1 MTVGTAYF
9 YALGTISYSNRI
21 YPLSPGSQYF
31 HTEQVKYSADVQ
43 QRITV
48 PAFPGYE
55 TVNLVRLGD
64 LYYWCVGF
72 VQSASVNSA
81 IQFSLELC
89 TVPSFL
95 TSGMTVSGLFSR
107 TPSRQMDRVLKE
119 QISASQLMQT
129 SKVALGK
136 IRYQRMTTTFEITE
150 YRTFWCDIYVT
161 GGRHYGTFIDIV
173 VDSQPVGVGGT
184 TSPIGE
190 VSGASAY
197 VSNDPDR
204 GVRSFVTPEEIIAHL
219 SISANQ
225 IIGIYISERCPFAV
239 EYLDSWSPSSTPI
252 LTYYNPVRLQGATFT
267 YMTSTNTRAY
277 YDFEGN
283 NPTVAGFN
291 TLNISV
297 DELTGLCGHVY
308 ITSNSGQNI
317 SELLVTPDDIDTG
330 NLSVSYRT
338 ITDQSGIRTYIS
350 CNDEYA
356 IIQEGQIPYESDSWI
371 DYINYNK
378 QYDQANF
385 QTQYMSLM
393 ENLKTDNYKAYRDF
407 NISNRKN
414 FADAMLSAS
423 LLTPLSGVSNVITQ
437 FTNRYDYETDWNV
450 RNRQNDT
457 QLNVLQAELAAKEAY
472 AKAQPITVYN
482 TGYGWSYAWSSYLT
496 GGLSIRSMLP
506 MNVTSIDLRNYT
518 ARYGYAS
525 EGPRTLSIRTGYWQ
539 GAVLPSASLPTG
551 YYFDELNKTLSTGVT
566 IV

>member
-9 YALGTISYSNRI
+9 YALDNISYSNRI
-21 YPLSPGSQYF
+21 YPLSPGSHYF

-48 PAFPGYE
+48 PAFADYE
-55 TVNLVRLGD
+55 RVNLVRLGD
-64 LYYWCVGF
+64 LYYWCIGF
-72 VQSASVNSA
+72 SQSASVNSA

-89 TVPSFL
+89 TIPSFL
-95 TSGMTVSGLFSR
+95 TSGMRVSGLFSR
-107 TPSRQMDRVLKE
+107 TPSRQTDRVLKE
-119 QISASQLMQT
+119 QISASQLKQS
-129 SKVALGK
+129 SKIALGK
-136 IRYQRMTTTFEITE
+136 MRYQRYTSTMEITE

-161 GGRHYGTFIDIV
+161 GGRHYGTFINIV
-173 VDSQPVGVGGT
+173 MDSQAVGVGGT
-184 TSPIGE
+184 TKPVGE
-190 VSGASAY
+190 VMGAYAY
-197 VSNDPDR
+197 VN
-204 GVRSFVTPEEIIAHL
+204 GMTALRSFATPETIVSTL

-239 EYLDSWSPSSTPI
+239 EYLDSFAPTPI
-252 LTYYNPVRLQGATFT
+252 DRCYNLVRLQGAVMSYTA
-267 YMTSTNTRAY
+267 STNTIPY

-283 NPTVAGFN
+283 NPIVDEMKSLTVP
-291 TLNISV
+291 V

-308 ITSNSGQNI
+308 VTSNSGQNI
-317 SELLVTPDDIDTG
+317 SELLVSPDDIDNG
-330 NLSVSYRT
+330 YLSVNYRT

-356 IIQEGQIPYESDSWI
+356 IIQEGQIPYESDSWV

-393 ENLKTDNYKAYRDF
+393 ENLKTDNYKAFRDF

-414 FADAMLSAS
+414 FADALLSAS
-423 LLTPLSGVSNVITQ
+423 LLTPLSGAGNVITQ

-496 GGLSIRSMLP
+496 GGLSIRTMLP
-506 MNVTSIDLRNYT
+506 MNMTVSDLTAYT

-525 EGPRTLSIRTGYWQ
+525 EGPREVSIRTGYWQ
-539 GAVLPSASLPTG
+539 GAVLPSYALPTG